1 MKIDISILFGL
12 KRIVLRTPFFS
23 FFKLKKVK
31 RMPRDPTPIVF
42 SFDLFSFWAAASPKE
57 TPKKKPGGEFYFCL
71 GSPIA
76 M

>member
-1 MKIDISILFGL
+1 
-12 KRIVLRTPFFS
+12 
-23 FFKLKKVK
+23 
-31 RMPRDPTPIVF
+31 MPRDPTPIVF

-76 M
+76 MLKKTRSHIKWDHGS